1 MTMEILLI
9 LMLLPPLVGMA
20 LNGVLGRRFSQAVVS
35 LIGCGASGLSMVFA
49 LLSAW
54 TYTTSPGQPAP
65 FVHSYFTWIE
75 SGNLRA
81 DYVLFYDRL
90 TLVMTVTVT

>member
-1 MTMEILLI
+1 METLLI

-35 LIGCGASGLSMVFA
+35 LIGCGASGLSVVFA

-65 FVHSYFTWIE
+65 FIHSYSLGLNPEIC
-75 SGNLRA
+75 A
-81 DYVLFYDRL
+81 L
-90 TLVMTVTVT
+90 TTHSSTIASRWS